1 MYCGVLTSGIAV
13 VDRIV
18 ERVALS
24 GTEGYSVAQRALDEA
39 GVFNAD
45 FHAGSSGQRVS

>member
-13 VDRIV
+13 VDRVV

-24 GTEGYSVAQRALDEA
+24 GPESYRVAQCALDEA
-39 GVFNAD
+39 GVFD
-45 FHAGSSGQRVS
+45 QRALQPGVSPA